1 MSSYRIG
8 VQGYSMYPDVILY
21 SNITVE
27 TVYGAKEF
35 KIRLFQIDTETLNRK
50 GMEIS
55 LLSISSFE
63 VLFAKPTILP
73 VPYWSRPNLQDCVLE
88 VYFFLENKKLSWVM
102 CDFNVLDKR

>member
-73 VPYWSRPNLQDCVLE
+73 VPY
-88 VYFFLENKKLSWVM
+88 
-102 CDFNVLDKR
+102 